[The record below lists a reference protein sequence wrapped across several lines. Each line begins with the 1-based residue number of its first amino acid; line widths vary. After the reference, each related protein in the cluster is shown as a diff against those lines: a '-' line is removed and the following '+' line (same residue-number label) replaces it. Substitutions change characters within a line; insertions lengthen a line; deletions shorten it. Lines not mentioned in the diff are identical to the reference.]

1 MNEAG
6 PAAADTGQISTGLAG
21 IGPAGIGHHDAKG
34 FHNPHDRTVRTLA
47 DVWRWRRTSTPAPW
61 PAWIEDPPQPAPVPP
76 GPGRIAVTFIGHA
89 SFLLQIGGR
98 CVLLDP
104 VWSPRASP
112 LPFAG
117 PKRVRAPGQPLT
129 ALPGCDLLLVS
140 HNHYDHLDLPT
151 LRQVRRRWQPPA
163 VTGLGNARHLA
174 KAGIHGARELDWW
187 QAVAIPGPGSAL
199 RVTYV
204 PAQHFSARTP
214 WDRNRSLWGG
224 FVLEGGGATVY
235 FAADSGWCPHFA
247 EIGRRFPRIDLALL
261 PIGAY
266 APRFFMRTQ
275 HMDPEE
281 AVQAHRTLGARRS
294 VGMHFG
300 TFAGLTDEPIE
311 EPEARLAAA
320 LATQGV
326 AAEAFV
332 TLPFGAT
339 LEMAAGG

>member
-1 MNEAG
+1 MTPEG
-6 PAAADTGQISTGLAG
+6 RAAPYS
-21 IGPAGIGHHDAKG
+21 GHHDARG
-34 FHNPHDRTVRTLA
+34 FRNPHDPTVRTLR
-47 DVWRWRRTSTPAPW
+47 DVWRWRREATPAPW
-61 PAWIEDPPQPAPVPP
+61 PRWIEDLRQPPPARV
-76 GPGRIAVTFIGHA
+76 GPGRIAATFIGHA
-89 SFLLQIGGR
+89 SFLVQIGGR

-104 VWSPRASP
+104 IWSMRASP
-112 LPFAG
+112 LAHMG
-117 PKRVRAPGQPLT
+117 PRRVRAPGQRLED
-129 ALPGCDLLLVS
+129 LPGCDLLLVS

-151 LRQVRRRWQPPA
+151 LRQVRRRWAPPA

-174 KAGIHGARELDWW
+174 KAGMCGARELDWW
-187 QAVAIPGPGSAL
+187 QEAEVSGL

-224 FVLEGGGATVY
+224 FVIEAAGACLY
-235 FAADSGWCPHFA
+235 FAGDSGWCPWFA

-281 AVQAHRTLGARRS
+281 AVMAHRALGARRS
-294 VGMHFG
+294 IGMHFG

-320 LATQGV
+320 KAAQGV
-326 AAEAFV
+326 AEEAFV

-339 LEMAAGG
+339 LEMAAGGRPG